1 MDERMESL
9 NEIRSLAAEAVRQ
22 MEDMLGNPKT
32 SPMVKIR
39 IMEMILDRTFGRPE
53 AAVKLS
59 TTQQN
64 VEAAQARLEAIFG
77 HVKIE

>member
-9 NEIRSLAAEAVRQ
+9 NEIRSLAPEAVRQ

>member
-9 NEIRSLAAEAVRQ
+9 NEIRSLAPEAVRQ

-59 TTQQN
+59 TAQQN